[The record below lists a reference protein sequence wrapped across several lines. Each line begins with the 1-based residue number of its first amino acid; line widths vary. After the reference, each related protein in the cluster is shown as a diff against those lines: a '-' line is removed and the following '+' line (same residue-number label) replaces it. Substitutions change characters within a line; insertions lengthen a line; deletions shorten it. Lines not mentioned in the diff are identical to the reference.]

1 MTNQTRKER
10 KTMTNARTT
19 TTSGTTTATNGQSN
33 NNEFT
38 KLLRTYEQ
46 AARTRT
52 PQTEQQFATALQ
64 ELATACTYSVLK
76 KLCNVGGAVTEQTK
90 NTNDTTKTIRTLR
103 QSIAQDTT
111 NIKALHYAT
120 NNATAYEYN
129 QDGELKQVIK
139 DKELNKA
146 ITKLLDYCFNDG
158 IDLIN
163 TAIVT
168 ILTETSK
175 ATDLTT
181 NFLES
186 PHQVRRLKK
195 KVYIKDV
202 DSLGGYETV
211 TTTAIQE
218 IYKAVRRDIEKSRT
232 MQVASHKYTYIADIF
247 KDTETDTET
256 EVYKRLPKYSGLAYE
271 TTDIN
276 GKITAITADMET
288 VKDTE
293 TIISQMNLTE
303 KQAKVLQLRQSGY
316 GQRAIATYLGV
327 TPQAIQKTLK
337 QIQVKAVA
345 IGLTPTK

>member
-1 MTNQTRKER
+1 MKDT
-10 KTMTNARTT
+10 KTTKTT
-19 TTSGTTTATNGQSN
+19 TTASGTTTASKDTN
-33 NNEFT
+33 NNAFAT
-38 KLLRTYEQ
+38 LLRTYEQ
-46 AARTRT
+46 QTRTRT
-52 PQTEQQFATALQ
+52 PQTETDYTKALQ

-76 KLCNVGGAVTEQTK
+76 KLCNVGGTVTETTK
-90 NTNDTTKTIRTLR
+90 STTDTTKTIRTLR
-103 QSIAQDTT
+103 QTIAQDTNNLKRLT
-111 NIKALHYAT
+111 YAT

-129 QDGELKQVIK
+129 ADGELKEVVK

-146 ITKLLDYCFNDG
+146 IPKLLDYCLNDG

-168 ILTETSK
+168 ILTETEK
-175 ATDLTT
+175 ATDTT
-181 NFLES
+181 ANFMEQ
-186 PHQVRRLKK
+186 PYEVRRLKR

-218 IYKAVRRDIEKSRT
+218 VYKAIRRDIEKSRT
-232 MQVASHKYTYIADIF
+232 MQVASHKYTYIADVF

-256 EVYKRLPKYSGLAYE
+256 EVFRRLPKYSGLAYE

-276 GKITAITADMET
+276 GKITAITADTET
-288 VKDTE
+288 VTDTDN
-293 TIISQMNLTE
+293 IIQSLNLTE
-303 KQAKVLQLRQSGY
+303 KQAKVLQLRQCGY
-316 GQRAIATYLGV
+316 GQKAIATYLGV
-327 TPQAIQKTLK
+327 SKQAIQKTLK